1 MYICYFHLLRFK
13 KERIFKK
20 TKLSQIPFI
29 ISISFF
35 DLSVENY
42 YFFVI
47 FFSLTFETWRKW
59 KKAPQSIHLWQRFDS
74 SKSHILRDQ
83 PTRSDWP
90 RKPCDGNGRNLRTC
104 QNVVRTRTAR
114 GSRFRRHRWIKRNAR
129 SFGSCHHKVI
139 SVVI

>member
-74 SKSHILRDQ
+74 SKSHLLWDQ
-83 PTRSDWP
+83 PTR
-90 RKPCDGNGRNLRTC
+90 CDGDGRNLRICRTFQLSIQLANKTC
-104 QNVVRTRTAR
+104 KTGNDYCNQ
-114 GSRFRRHRWIKRNAR
+114 FKQRNN
-129 SFGSCHHKVI
+129 KV
-139 SVVI
+139 SLKKNSG